1 MQHFKRKISS
11 QVIIPS
17 ETSPMKKNQI
27 NYRVLSNIFPQ
38 NKKIISGLIT
48 VFIVCFLTCGTVMS
62 QQSYYTVTGKV
73 IDKNNKAPLQG
84 ASVFAQNTTY
94 GVATDAEGNFTI
106 KLPIGGYS
114 LVITYTGFETE
125 SMRIS
130 NSNTQID
137 NLVIEMGAQQKSLE
151 EVSVAIS
158 SEVKDGWQKYG
169 VFFTNNFIG
178 QTQFAK
184 EAVIKNHEVLHFY
197 YSKKRNRLKVLA
209 KEPLIVENYALGYK
223 LKFAIDSFT
232 YEYST
237 NTNLFIGYPLFEEM
251 KGTPQQQITWMNNRA
266 SAYKGSMLQ
275 FMRSL
280 YNRTLTENEFEL
292 QFIVKNNDDEIPI
305 PLQDLYGAINY
316 QKDDSTKTVE
326 FKPNQPTLA
335 VIYKAKPEQAFLDL
349 DQTAKKDFQL
359 STLLFTPGESIV
371 IEQNGYY
378 FDQTDIITNGYL
390 GFKKIGDMLP
400 YDYTPE

>member
-1 MQHFKRKISS
+1 
-11 QVIIPS
+11 
-17 ETSPMKKNQI
+17 MKKNQI
-27 NYRVLSNIFPQ
+27 NYRVLSNILLQ
-38 NKKIISGLIT
+38 NKKILSGLIT
-48 VFIVCFLTCGTVMS
+48 VFIVCFLACGTVMS
-62 QQSYYTVTGKV
+62 QQSYYTVKGKV

-84 ASVFAQNTTY
+84 ASVFAQNTTF

-130 NSNTQID
+130 NSSAQND

-158 SEVKDGWQKYG
+158 NEVKDGWKKYG

-178 QTQFAK
+178 QTKFAK
-184 EAVIKNHEVLHFY
+184 EAIIKNPEVLHFY

-209 KEPLIVENYALGYK
+209 KEPLTVENFALGYK

-232 YEYST
+232 YEYGT

-251 KGTPQQQITWMNNRA
+251 KGTPEQQLTWANNRA
-266 SAYKGSMLQ
+266 AAYKGSMLQ
-275 FMRSL
+275 FMRSV
-280 YNRTLTENEFEL
+280 YNRTLKENEFEL

>member
-11 QVIIPS
+11 QVIIPF

-38 NKKIISGLIT
+38 NNKILSSLIT

-62 QQSYYTVTGKV
+62 QQSYYTVSGKV

-158 SEVKDGWQKYG
+158 NEVKDGWQKYG

-232 YEYST
+232 YEYGT

-326 FKPNQPTLA
+326 FKPNQPMLA
-335 VIYKAKPEQAFLDL
+335 VIYKAKPEQAFLNL

-359 STLLFTPGESIV
+359 STLLFTPDESIV